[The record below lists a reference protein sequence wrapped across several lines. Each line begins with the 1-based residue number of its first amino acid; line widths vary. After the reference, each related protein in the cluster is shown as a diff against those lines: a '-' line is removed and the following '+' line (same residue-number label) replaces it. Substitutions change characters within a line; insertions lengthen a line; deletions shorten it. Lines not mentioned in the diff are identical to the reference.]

1 MFFWSLQR
9 KGCSVNKAE
18 TSMIMAILKV
28 AYPLWYKDLQKEDAI
43 ATVSLWAELFADDPV
58 VEVAAAVKALIAT
71 KKTAYPPTIGDV
83 KEKLIALRFRDE
95 LTAQE
100 AWALVS
106 KAVANTDWNNPSHQ
120 FYKLPKLVQE
130 TIGSPDILREWG
142 MVDVGVFQTVVSS
155 NFIRA
160 FEAKRHRIK
169 EMAAL
174 PESVKTL
181 LSGVSEKLRIEGQEN
196 FI

>member
-1 MFFWSLQR
+1 
-9 KGCSVNKAE
+9 VTKAE
-18 TSMIMAILKV
+18 TNMIMAILKV

-58 VEVAAAVKALIAT
+58 IEVAAAVKALIAT
-71 KKTAYPPTIGDV
+71 KKTSYPPTIGDV
-83 KEKLIALRFRDE
+83 KEKLVALRFQDE

-106 KAVANTDWNNPSHQ
+106 KAVASTDWNNPSKQ
-120 FYKLPKLVQE
+120 FYKLPESVQAAV
-130 TIGSPDILREWG
+130 GSPDMLREWG
-142 MVDVGVFQTVVSS
+142 MVDVGVFQTVISS

-160 FEAKRHRIK
+160 FEAKQRRAK

-181 LSGVSEKLRIEGQEN
+181 LSGASEKLRIEERMGGCDDKPTLP
-196 FI
+196 